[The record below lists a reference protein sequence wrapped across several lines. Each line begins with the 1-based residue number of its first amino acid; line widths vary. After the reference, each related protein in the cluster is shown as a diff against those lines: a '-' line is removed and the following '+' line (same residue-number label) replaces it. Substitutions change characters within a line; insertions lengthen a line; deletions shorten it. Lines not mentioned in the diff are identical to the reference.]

1 MIQNAD
7 IQARQLELATKA
19 EADKY
24 DIEKQNA
31 DSLTSYRELMAPI
44 IRKQRDQAANDK
56 EQAAKDYT
64 NYQDTIA
71 ENDNRFDN
79 AVRDSKL
86 ADAGYQTNNPV
97 DWIQSFSELKNRFGS
112 AVVGKPP
119 RAIKMLQAD
128 ADKMTV
134 PWVPGA
140 HLVQD
145 PSTKEFG
152 WQGSGNGRAI
162 NVPIEQIVRQYQN
175 PQLREGITNGL
186 IAAGH
191 GSLAESL
198 GAKTKFGFGDY
209 AKVKNVPVLDAYGN
223 ALLNKAGKVDLSR
236 GKNEVT
242 DVLTRPSNT
251 RVERFGQGADS
262 GYSGSLPDNSGVT
275 LPDNS
280 GSGIST
286 EEPDVLPGNDAEDQ
300 IDAGPKQGSL
310 QPTFTPTNTDIML
323 QHARNAL
330 AANPNARAQI
340 LQRLQGMGI
349 SPDYLN
355 A

>member
-1 MIQNAD
+1 
-7 IQARQLELATKA
+7 
-19 EADKY
+19 
-24 DIEKQNA
+24 
-31 DSLTSYRELMAPI
+31 
-44 IRKQRDQAANDK
+44 
-56 EQAAKDYT
+56 
-64 NYQDTIA
+64 
-71 ENDNRFDN
+71 
-79 AVRDSKL
+79 
-86 ADAGYQTNNPV
+86 
-97 DWIQSFSELKNRFGS
+97 
-112 AVVGKPP
+112 
-119 RAIKMLQAD
+119 
-128 ADKMTV
+128 
-134 PWVPGA
+134 
-140 HLVQD
+140 
-145 PSTKEFG
+145 
-152 WQGSGNGRAI
+152 
-162 NVPIEQIVRQYQN
+162 
-175 PQLREGITNGL
+175 
-186 IAAGH
+186 
-191 GSLAESL
+191 
-198 GAKTKFGFGDY
+198 
-209 AKVKNVPVLDAYGN
+209 VKNVPVLDAYGN